1 MYHWG
6 QDGVTAGQ
14 ILDGM
19 DTNKRIH
26 ISREVRKELSE
37 KKSPQNN
44 KKHVRETRVRLLQIY
59 MFQIKVYKTL

>member
-37 KKSPQNN
+37 KKIPP
-44 KKHVRETRVRLLQIY
+44 K
-59 MFQIKVYKTL
+59 